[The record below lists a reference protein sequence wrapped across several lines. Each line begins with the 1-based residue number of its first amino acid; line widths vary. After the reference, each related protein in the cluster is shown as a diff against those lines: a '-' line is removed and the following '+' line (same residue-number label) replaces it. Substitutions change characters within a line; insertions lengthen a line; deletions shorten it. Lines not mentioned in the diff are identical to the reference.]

1 MLDNAGKVMI
11 VKKAINGLK
20 SSRAAFRAILADTI
34 YNIGYRPTKA
44 DPDVW
49 IHPAVKPDGFEY
61 YELVL
66 CYVDDVIS
74 ISASP
79 MDAIEGITA
88 VFKLKRDKVELP
100 DMYLGVGLSIVK
112 NAAGTKCWTMTS
124 EKYIKTAVTNV
135 ANGTWNTY

>member
-1 MLDNAGKVMI
+1 M
-11 VKKAINGLK
+11 
-20 SSRAAFRAILADTI
+20 LADTI

-49 IHPAVKPDGFEY
+49 IRPAVKPDGFEY

-79 MDAIEGITA
+79 MDAIEGIKA
-88 VFKLKRDKVELP
+88 VFKLKKDKAELP
-100 DMYLGVGLSIVK
+100 DMYLGGGLLIVK
-112 NAAGTKCWTMTS
+112 NAAGTKCWTMLG
-124 EKYIKTAVTNV
+124 KL
-135 ANGTWNTY
+135 